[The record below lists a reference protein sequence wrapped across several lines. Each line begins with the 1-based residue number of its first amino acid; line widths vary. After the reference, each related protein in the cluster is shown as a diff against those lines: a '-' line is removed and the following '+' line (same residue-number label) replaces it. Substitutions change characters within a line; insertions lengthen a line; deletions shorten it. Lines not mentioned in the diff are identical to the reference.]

1 MNRAM
6 SPASSDAQTFDI
18 PAAVDAVGELTM
30 YRTHFGLREP
40 PFGITPDTSFAF
52 SCVAH
57 QEALNTLLV
66 AAGNG
71 EGFIKITGEVGTGKT
86 LLCRRFL
93 ATLDANYVTAY
104 VPNPYLEPRS
114 LMLALAEELRVN
126 VDAGADQHQLLKQI
140 GHVLLELAREGKRV
154 VVCLDEAQ
162 AMPLETLEALRLLS
176 NLETEKR
183 KLLQV
188 VLFGQ
193 PELEDKLGQESVR
206 QLRQRITFQYHL
218 GALTREELDF
228 YLAHRLRIAG
238 YVGGRLFT
246 MSAVAALYK
255 ATKGVPR
262 LVNILAHKTLLL
274 AYGEGGHEVLPRHV
288 RVAARDTPAARPMRH
303 SWWWSL
309 VPTLTAVAVSAWFLT
324 R

>member
-1 MNRAM
+1 
-6 SPASSDAQTFDI
+6 
-18 PAAVDAVGELTM
+18 M

-52 SCVAH
+52 SCMAH

-93 ATLDANYVTAY
+93 ATLDARHVTAY
-104 VPNPYLEPRS
+104 IPNPYLEPRS
-114 LMLALAEELRVN
+114 LMLALADELRVS
-126 VDAGADQHQLLKQI
+126 VDAGSDHHQLLKQLN
-140 GHVLLELAREGKRV
+140 HVLLDFAREGKRV

-162 AMPLETLEALRLLS
+162 AMPLETLESLRLLS

-193 PELEDKLGQESVR
+193 PELDDNLNQESVR

-218 GALTREELDF
+218 GTLTRAELEL

-246 MSAVAALYK
+246 PRAVAALYH

-274 AYGEGGHEVLPRHV
+274 VYGEGGHEVLPRHI
-288 RVAARDTPAARPMRH
+288 RIAARDTPAVRPLRY
-303 SWWWSL
+303 SWWWSVL
-309 VPTLTAVAVSAWFLT
+309 PTLTAAAVGAWFLT